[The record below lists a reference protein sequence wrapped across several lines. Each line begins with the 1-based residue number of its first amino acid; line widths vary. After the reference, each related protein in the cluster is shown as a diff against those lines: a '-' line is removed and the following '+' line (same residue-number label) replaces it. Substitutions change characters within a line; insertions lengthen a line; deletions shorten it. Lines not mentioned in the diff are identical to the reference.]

1 MPTLY
6 DIKPAFQRLLRPLA
20 NGLVRAG
27 ITPNGV
33 TWAALLLSVGVG
45 VLLLW
50 RQERWVLLCV
60 PVVLFVRMALN
71 ALDGM
76 MAREHGLATPLGA
89 LLNELGD
96 VVSDAALYLP
106 LARRPGW
113 PATLVVAVVV
123 LAVISEM
130 AGVTAQT
137 LGASRRYDG
146 PLGKSDRAFLFGAL
160 CLAFGA
166 GVPVGGWLVPLLSA
180 AVGLLVMTLFNRG
193 RNALGE
199 LRGEVEG

>member
-20 NGLVRAG
+20 RGLVRAG
-27 ITPNGV
+27 VTPNGV
-33 TWAALLLSVGVG
+33 TWAALALSVAVG
-45 VLLLW
+45 ALVLW
-50 RQERWVLLCV
+50 WPQRWVLLLV
-60 PVVLFVRMALN
+60 PGALFVRMALN

-76 MAREHGLATPLGA
+76 MAREHGMATPLGA

-106 LARRPGW
+106 LAYRPGW
-113 PATLVVAVVV
+113 PSALVVVIVL

-130 AGVTAQT
+130 TGVTA
-137 LGASRRYDG
+137 LAIGASRRYDG

-160 CLAFGA
+160 CLAFGCGVAA
-166 GVPVGGWLVPLLSA
+166 GRWLAPLLA
-180 AVGLLVMTLFNRG
+180 VVVGLLVVTIVNRG
-193 RNALGE
+193 RKALAE
-199 LRGEVEG
+199 LRGEVDG